1 MSAVPILNDRTL
13 WALPRVVNL
22 IETTLSTPRVFGKGQ
37 QILRINQML
46 MNYQELSKAW
56 VAWQKVNPTE

>member
-13 WALPRVVNL
+13 WARLPRVVNL
-22 IETTLSTPRVFGKGQ
+22 IETTLANGQ

-46 MNYQELSKAW
+46 MKSTPDPMAALRPDSRFG
-56 VAWQKVNPTE
+56 